1 MKNILVF
8 DQSGR
13 FTSYCDSIAVG
24 RRNPKGVIGDEV
36 SKLLEKNNLSI
47 DELIKK
53 LGNSYH
59 DTVLRV
65 VDNQEIPKKAFI
77 QKLVKLFD
85 VADDYFEDRELENV
99 IIVDGG
105 VVVGKYKNNERA
117 LEVKKLI
124 DEVIHENCVKNLPI
138 IITMP
143 NE

>member
-1 MKNILVF
+1 M
-8 DQSGR
+8 
-13 FTSYCDSIAVG
+13 
-24 RRNPKGVIGDEV
+24 
-36 SKLLEKNNLSI
+36 
-47 DELIKK
+47 
-53 LGNSYH
+53 
-59 DTVLRV
+59 
-65 VDNQEIPKKAFI
+65 
-77 QKLVKLFD
+77 KLFD

-124 DEVIHENCVKNLPI
+124 DEVIHENCVKKLPI

>member
-53 LGNSYH
+53 C
-59 DTVLRV
+59 
-65 VDNQEIPKKAFI
+65 
-77 QKLVKLFD
+77 
-85 VADDYFEDRELENV
+85 
-99 IIVDGG
+99 
-105 VVVGKYKNNERA
+105 NNEQYFGN
-117 LEVKKLI
+117 LSNLI
-124 DEVIHENCVKNLPI
+124 NSLSETNEGKNYLVCYCINCVRSCVISFL
-138 IITMP
+138 
-143 NE
+143 